1 VRQAAQRDEWA
12 QRVIVTYSDDV
23 LREEQRRLDGRWRAL
38 EPFLHQ
44 VPARQELNAE
54 TALGLARAR
63 GMRWL
68 LHLDAD
74 ELVLPAAAG
83 SLRGT
88 GECARSFSVE
98 NAARTHF
105 QALDDAGVG
114 LVTYKN
120 REGVAGRRKFFQV
133 EEWPTT
139 LDELIVKH
147 LIPRGV
153 LIPAVIFFLE
163 EEEEGL
169 FKADAVN
176 EKDPERDRAC
186 MNVCMDV
193 CMPEEGE
200 EEEPLRRK
208 GDKTARP
215 RQ

>member
-1 VRQAAQRDEWA
+1 MHVLRAFCVRQAAQRDEWA

-74 ELVLPAAAG
+74 ELFLPAAAG

-120 REGVAGRRKFFQV
+120 REGVAEHADHAPDATNVFQSV
-133 EEWPTT
+133 ACFREHFS
-139 LDELIVKH
+139 D
-147 LIPRGV
+147 IP
-153 LIPAVIFFLE
+153 LTPA
-163 EEEEGL
+163 
-169 FKADAVN
+169 AM
-176 EKDPERDRAC
+176 AC
-186 MNVCMDV
+186 MREWSERSPVCAR
-193 CMPEEGE
+193 EG
-200 EEEPLRRK
+200 RVRMHAAC
-208 GDKTARP
+208 TYC
-215 RQ
+215 

>member
-1 VRQAAQRDEWA
+1 MRQAAQRDEWT

-74 ELVLPAAAG
+74 ELFLPAAAG

-153 LIPAVIFFLE
+153 LIPAVIFF
-163 EEEEGL
+163 
-169 FKADAVN
+169 FW
-176 EKDPERDRAC
+176 RR
-186 MNVCMDV
+186 
-193 CMPEEGE
+193 
-200 EEEPLRRK
+200 RRK
-208 GDKTARP
+208 VYSKLT
-215 RQ
+215 Q